1 MSVAV
6 DLQSE
11 QPDLVARLDE
21 LNESDHGTWIA
32 ERAAIMS
39 LTPQTI
45 SERYG
50 HEVLVWAAANA
61 DGETE
66 TRCLVDA
73 LVELAGYDRV
83 LLSKAIKWSK
93 LRHNSSR
100 GSLVIAGYR
109 LAEAVLMRRVE
120 IDLPGLLRRSAAP
133 GVELSDKRIEEYAVL
148 PVQAGGMRTPG
159 FIPETYAEVEPN
171 TYYKSAVDGPLG
183 FLLVWRHRPQAVVA
197 IGAYTPSEI
206 MIYQMQGIVGKMHN
220 SPVPESPVVKTIK
233 AGGLAPLVWRRLLV
247 DLVDDVGSQIKGFR
261 TVAIQEGA
269 QNQWT
274 GYTTP
279 GESAP
284 HLTLDAARRAYD
296 IPAEE
301 AGFKRG
307 DDGHWHRPLGYRP
320 STRAGLAG

>member
-11 QPDLVARLDE
+11 QPDIVARLDE

-39 LTPQTI
+39 LTPQMI

-120 IDLPGLLRRSAAP
+120 IDVPGLLRRSAAP

-197 IGAYTPSEI
+197 IGACTPNEI
-206 MIYQMQGIVGKMHN
+206 MIYQMQGIVGKMHD
-220 SPVPESPVVKTIK
+220 SPVPEAPVIKTLK
-233 AGGLAPLVWRRLLV
+233 ERGLAPLVWRRLLIE
-247 DLVDDVGSQIKGFR
+247 LIDDIGSQIKGFR

-307 DDGHWHRPLGYRP
+307 DDGNWHRPLGYRP
-320 STRAGLAG
+320 SARAGLAG